1 MSAVRITAHAGPVF
15 SKPDV
20 VFTPIRRG
28 GRMPG
33 YLRSV
38 FIRVEKKV

>member
-1 MSAVRITAHAGPVF
+1 MAAVRITAHEGPVF

-28 GRMPG
+28 RTPG
-33 YLRSV
+33 LLTAGVYPG
-38 FIRVEKKV
+38 